1 MKLYRFIFLF
11 VFLHYLVPAHAQLT
25 ITELGENRKI
35 EDLVHSFFAG
45 GGISIKKVRYTGHN
59 EAIGSFADEQ
69 GSTGLYKGLVIANG
83 RVELIAGGNTKPNT
97 STNFGDPFFRDKHV
111 ISRSSLCDGAVLEI
125 DFIPA
130 KDSITLSFVFGSEE
144 YPEFT
149 GKEFNDVFKV
159 LVQPLY
165 VKGGAKNIARLPNT
179 SRVSVSSVNADSN
192 SGYYID
198 NTNPAGP
205 YYNTIEFD
213 GFTRVIKTGTR
224 VAAGKLHRLKIIIV
238 DLEDCDYDSGIL
250 LDAYSFRSLSSKPKR
265 FKPVH
270 KAYVLD
276 SLSGTALK
284 QRINHIA
291 DSLARFTYDSLQIF
305 IQGNDSLVKEW
316 TIRLKQLTHTIKC
329 SKFVWQA
336 AAGENGNTAPF
347 SIWLTAYRKPQ

>member
-1 MKLYRFIFLF
+1 MKLYRFILLFLF
-11 VFLHYLVPAHAQLT
+11 LHCLWPAHAQFSV
-25 ITELGENRKI
+25 TELGENRKI
-35 EDLVHSFFAG
+35 EDLVHSYFAG
-45 GGISIKKVRYTGHN
+45 SGISIKKIKYTGHN
-59 EAIGSFADEQ
+59 EAIGNFTDEQ
-69 GSTGLYKGLVIANG
+69 GSTGFYKGLVIANG
-83 RVELIAGGNTKPNT
+83 RVELIAGRNTKPNT

-130 KDSITLSFVFGSEE
+130 KDSVTLSFVFGSEE

-149 GKEFNDVFKV
+149 GKEFNDVFKI

-165 VKGGAKNIARLPNT
+165 AKSAAKNIARLPNK

-198 NTNPAGP
+198 NSNPADP

-213 GFTRVIKTGTR
+213 GFTKVIRTGTK

-270 KAYVLD
+270 KTYLLD
-276 SLSGTALK
+276 SLNSAALK
-284 QRINHIA
+284 QRISHIA
-291 DSLARFTYDSLQIF
+291 DSLARFSYDSLVISV
-305 IQGNDSLVKEW
+305 QGNDSLVKGW
-316 TIRLKQLTHTIKC
+316 TSQLKQLTHTVKC
-329 SKFVWQA
+329 SKFAWQTT
-336 AAGENGNTAPF
+336 GENGATIPF
-347 SIWLTAYRKPQ
+347 SIRLTAYRKPQ